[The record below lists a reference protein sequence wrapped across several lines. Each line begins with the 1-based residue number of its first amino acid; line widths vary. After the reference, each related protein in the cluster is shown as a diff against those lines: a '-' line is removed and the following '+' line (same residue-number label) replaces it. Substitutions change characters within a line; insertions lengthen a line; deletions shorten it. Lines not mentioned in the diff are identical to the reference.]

1 VRLRPALLAAAPG
14 NSQGDGREAEPTTTL
29 RWDPP
34 RRQARV

>member
-1 VRLRPALLAAAPG
+1 VRLRPALVAAAPG
-14 NSQGDGREAEPTTTL
+14 NPEGDGREAECTTTL